1 MFTILKKFVIIN
13 TNDNYFYLQIK
24 FCHSVQSLS
33 QSGLGKNPTPTHRRK
48 IAMTM
53 TIARYF
59 SNREANRLPT
69 LHSQNLFAL
78 TKEVRIEHQGEE
90 YRLRLTRNNRLIL
103 TK

>member
-1 MFTILKKFVIIN
+1 MFK
-13 TNDNYFYLQIK
+13 
-24 FCHSVQSLS
+24 VQAK
-33 QSGLGKNPTPTHRRK
+33 SGSGKNPQPTK
-48 IAMTM
+48 FKETAMTM

-59 SNREANRLPT
+59 SNRETTRLPT